1 MHDTNFEKTTESLGG
16 VDVQEQNLCMLLKI
30 SWYQFKQRYYN
41 KFRITVI
48 LMESSK
54 DIELALEKHKFEQ

>member
-16 VDVQEQNLCMLLKI
+16 VDVQEQNLCMLMKI